1 MYIIPN
7 EDYNYQYTIVVN
19 YVTHD
24 SFGKATIIHGFIF
37 RSRHCMDGAISF
49 QVFLDTINTFKIPN
63 IPFLSL

>member
-37 RSRHCMDGAISF
+37 STKMSTSVRVVLAGWGQGYRGG
-49 QVFLDTINTFKIPN
+49 NK
-63 IPFLSL
+63 